1 MLNKIILRIKVYIL
15 GCPRCFRG
23 AGMKK
28 MMRTMHDRN
37 GWLYRRFRRYIWKR
51 WTESGKKAKASF
63 SIINRQ
69 IFSGYSLSFITTLC
83 FAFQRKTSDARTL

>member
-1 MLNKIILRIKVYIL
+1 MLHKIILRIKVYIL
-15 GCPRCFRG
+15 GCPGCFRG

-69 IFSGYSLSFITTLC
+69 IFSEYSLPFITILC